1 MDSQTQMKQAVADA
15 AIREVKS
22 DMILGLGSGSTAA
35 LMIKSLADEMR
46 SGKLQNIRGVATS
59 FQSEVLALELD
70 IPLIDLASVSQID
83 LAIDGADEVDPGFQ
97 LIKGGGACH
106 VREKLVA
113 SKANQLLIV
122 VDETKLVQNL
132 NQSFPLPV
140 EVLPNAWKQVQEVIS
155 EMNGSSSLRMA
166 IKKAGPVVTD
176 QGNLILDVLFNDGI
190 KNPKDIEMKINNI
203 TGVLENGLFVDL
215 TDKVLVGKIENNT
228 PVVYSPTR
236 TSYSSNLICTELAWL
251 CKPSLLAR
259 LIISRLL
266 TFKLSSL
273 NSIIEVFFIKV
284 STPKE
289 PLNLEFPDVGKV

>member
-1 MDSQTQMKQAVADA
+1 MKQVVADA
-15 AIREVKS
+15 AIREVES

-113 SKANQLLIV
+113 SKANKLLIV

-166 IKKAGPVVTD
+166 IEKAGPVVTD

-190 KNPKDIEMKINNI
+190 KNPKDTEMKINNI
-203 TGVLENGLFVDL
+203 PGVLENGLFVDL
-215 TDKVLVGKIENNT
+215 TDKVLVGKIEDNT
-228 PVVYSPTR
+228 PMVYSP
-236 TSYSSNLICTELAWL
+236 
-251 CKPSLLAR
+251 
-259 LIISRLL
+259 SRA
-266 TFKLSSL
+266 S
-273 NSIIEVFFIKV
+273 
-284 STPKE
+284 
-289 PLNLEFPDVGKV
+289 